1 MERYSF
7 FDAQNT
13 GGGFDRTYNC
23 SDIAAYFSSFI
34 GNGVYGSPANQLQ
47 VVPATGLGI
56 NVKQG
61 KAWINGYY
69 YELSES
75 NKALTIE
82 RGDNNYPRIDLVV
95 LSLNHSKRLIEI
107 KLIKGAAAAVPQAP
121 SFTRDK
127 TIHEL
132 VLAEI
137 SVPAGT
143 TDIMAA
149 QIKDCRPDNA
159 KCGFVTG
166 VVEQIDTS
174 GLFAQYDDSFKTWF
188 DGIKGILDGDTAGN
202 LAAEITKL
210 QETTTEHGNT
220 IVSQGADIVNLQ
232 NRIKFGAVAAPDTG
246 TPNTIY
252 IQLL

>member
-23 SDIAAYFSSFI
+23 ADIAAYFSSFI
-34 GNGVYGSPANQLQ
+34 GNGVYGNPANQLQ
-47 VVPATGLGI
+47 VIPATGLGI

-75 NKALTIE
+75 DKALTIE

-121 SFTRDK
+121 AFTRDN

-137 SVPAGT
+137 TVPAGT
-143 TDIMAA
+143 TDIKAA
-149 QIKDCRPDNA
+149 QIKDCRPDNS

-166 VVEQIDTS
+166 VVEQIDTTN
-174 GLFAQYDDSFKTWF
+174 LFAQYDDSFKTWF
-188 DGIKGILDGDTAGN
+188 DGIKGLLDGDAAGK
-202 LAAEITKL
+202 LGAEVTKL
-210 QETTTEHGNT
+210 QETTKEHTNTLAELGGNIT
-220 IVSQGADIVNLQ
+220 ALQ
-232 NRIKFGAVAAPDTG
+232 NRIIFGSAPAPETG
-246 TPNTIY
+246 KPNTIY
-252 IQLL
+252 VQLL

>member
-13 GGGFDRTYNC
+13 NGGFDRTYNC
-23 SDIAAYFSSFI
+23 SDIASYFSSFI
-34 GNGVYGSPANQLQ
+34 GNGVYGNPANQLQ

-75 NKALTIE
+75 DKALTIE

-121 SFTRDK
+121 NFTRDK
-127 TIHEL
+127 DIHEL

-137 SVPAGT
+137 TVPAGT
-143 TDIMAA
+143 TDIKAA

-166 VVEQIDTS
+166 VVEQIDTT
-174 GLFAQYDDSFKTWF
+174 GLFAQYDDEFKTWF
-188 DGIKGILDGDTAGN
+188 ESIKGILDGDAAGN
-202 LAAEITKL
+202 LAAQITTL
-210 QETTTEHGNT
+210 QETTNQLGET
-220 IVSQGADIVNLQ
+220 ITSQGNSITNLQ
-232 NRIKFGAVAAPDTG
+232 NRIIFGTVAAPDTG

-252 IQLL
+252 VQLL

>member
-23 SDIAAYFSSFI
+23 ADIAAYFSSFI
-34 GNGVYGSPANQLQ
+34 GNGVYGNPANQLQ

-75 NKALTIE
+75 DKALTIE
-82 RGDNNYPRIDLVV
+82 RGDNNSPRIDLVV
-95 LSLNHSKRLIEI
+95 LSL
-107 KLIKGAAAAVPQAP
+107 KGAAAAVPQAP
-121 SFTRDK
+121 AFTRDK

-137 SVPAGT
+137 TVPAGT
-143 TDIMAA
+143 TDIKAA
-149 QIKDCRPDNA
+149 QIKDCRPDNS

-166 VVEQIDTS
+166 VVEQIDTTN
-174 GLFAQYDDSFKTWF
+174 LFAQYDDSFKTWF
-188 DGIKGILDGDTAGN
+188 DGIKGLLDGDAAGTKEHTNTLAELGGNITA
-202 LAAEITKL
+202 
-210 QETTTEHGNT
+210 
-220 IVSQGADIVNLQ
+220 LQ
-232 NRIKFGAVAAPDTG
+232 NRIIFGSAPAPETG
-246 TPNTIY
+246 KPNTIY
-252 IQLL
+252 VQLL

>member
-13 GGGFDRTYNC
+13 DGGFDRTYNC
-23 SDIAAYFSSFI
+23 ADIAAYFSSFI

-56 NVKQG
+56 TIKQG

-69 YELSES
+69 YELSETD
-75 NKALTIE
+75 KALTIE

-121 SFTRDK
+121 TFTRDK

-132 VLAEI
+132 ILAEI

-143 TDIMAA
+143 TDIKAA
-149 QIKDCRPDNA
+149 QIKDCRPDNS

-166 VVEQIDTS
+166 VVEQIDTT
-174 GLFAQYDDSFKTWF
+174 GLFNQYDDSFKTWF
-188 DGIKGILDGDTAGN
+188 EGIKGILNDDTAGN
-202 LAAEITKL
+202 LAAEITTL
-210 QETTTEHGNT
+210 QETTNQHSNTLAEHGGQIT
-220 IVSQGADIVNLQ
+220 ALE
-232 NRIKFGAVAAPDTG
+232 NRIIFGSVPAPEIG
-246 TPNTIY
+246 EPNTIY
-252 IQLL
+252 VQLL

>member
-13 GGGFDRTYNC
+13 GSGFDRTYNS

-34 GNGVYGSPANQLQ
+34 GNGVYGNPANQLQ

-56 NVKQG
+56 TIKQG

-75 NKALTIE
+75 DKALTIE

-121 SFTRDK
+121 TFTRDK

-137 SVPAGT
+137 TVPAGT
-143 TDIMAA
+143 TDVKAA

-166 VVEQIDTS
+166 VVEQIDTTN
-174 GLFAQYDDSFKTWF
+174 LFAQYDDSFKTWF
-188 DGIKGILDGDTAGN
+188 EGIKGILDGDTAGN
-202 LAAEITKL
+202 LAAEVTKL
-210 QETTTEHGNT
+210 QEITNQHSNSLAEHGGQIT
-220 IVSQGADIVNLQ
+220 ALE
-232 NRIKFGAVAAPDTG
+232 NRIKFGTVAAPDTG